1 MRALLDTNSFLWFI
15 TGSDKLSSKAQHFIS
30 DVNNDLA
37 LSVSGLWE
45 IAIKIS
51 LGKLELTRPFEQ
63 LIYEQLRENA
73 IDVLPIEISHLT
85 RLITLP
91 FHHRDPFDRLLIAQA
106 IAEELPVISADT
118 IFQDYGIEII
128 W

>member
-15 TGSDKLSSKAQHFIS
+15 SGSDKLSGQARNFMSEL
-30 DVNNDLA
+30 NNQLA

-51 LGKLELTRPFEQ
+51 LGRLELARPFEQ
-63 LIYEQLRENA
+63 FMQEQLRENA
-73 IDVLPIEISHLT
+73 IEVLPIEIRHLT
-85 RLITLP
+85 KLIQLP

-106 IAEELPVISADT
+106 IAEGIPVISADT
-118 IFQDYGIEII
+118 VFKDYGIEVI

>member
-1 MRALLDTNSFLWFI
+1 VRALLDTNSFLWFI
-15 TGSDKLSSKAQHFIS
+15 SGSDKLSGQARNFMSKL
-30 DVNNDLA
+30 NNQLA

-51 LGKLELTRPFEQ
+51 LGRLELARPFEQ
-63 LIYEQLRENA
+63 FMQEQLRENA
-73 IDVLPIEISHLT
+73 IDVLPIEIRHLT
-85 RLITLP
+85 KLIDLP

-118 IFQDYGIEII
+118 VFKNYGIEVI